1 MQKARRGKTRTAS
14 KKTKTVQ
21 KEEHSVFDLYLH
33 GLASIIGL
41 GILVLPIFVALI
53 YGSALSVYIVI
64 AAGFIALLIATL
76 VYDISLT
83 HNHDPYNFLKATSDR
98 EYSFIF
104 GFLLLVSFI
113 ITITAAGIASVGEL
127 SNFFGL
133 NVYASIAIIDAVFLV
148 MWVLFFLN
156 YTKRTMNFVGAL
168 KILFIIL
175 LVIIGSVAVYKNGF
189 STSSASVSFPSYV
202 FFPFA
207 LAMLLFLWMYGGFE
221 SVSIAYKGRDRS
233 KVARALI
240 YVLFSA
246 IIMFAIV
253 QLLVFGTSSAL
264 SLQNIQ
270 LNPVSVFTANVLT
283 SSLAPLIQE
292 AIVGLSIIVILT
304 MAFAVINASN
314 HTLENMAKDNLMPR
328 FLLGD
333 QNLKLLITA
342 AVPMVLITIF
352 ANVVT
357 VVPGALFIY
366 IPIIILSALAFAA
379 AFVFFAVGYAYHYAK
394 NKDYARA
401 AFGLFVG
408 LLLIALIV
416 FSPAAFLVGL
426 VIILVVSL
434 IGYALLK

>member
-1 MQKARRGKTRTAS
+1 MQKARRGKTRIIN
-14 KKTKTVQ
+14 KKPKAVR

-33 GLASIIGL
+33 GLAGIIGL
-41 GILVLPIFVALI
+41 GVLVLPIFVALV
-53 YGSALSVYIVI
+53 YGGALSTYIVI

-133 NVYASIAIIDAVFLV
+133 NVYISIAIIDVVFLV
-148 MWVLFFLN
+148 MWILFFLN
-156 YTKRTMNFVGAL
+156 YTKRTMNFIGAL

-175 LVIIGSVAVYKNGF
+175 LVVIGSVAVYKNGF
-189 STSSASVSFPSYV
+189 NASNTSISFPSYTI
-202 FFPFA
+202 FPFA

-246 IIMFAIV
+246 IVMFAIV
-253 QLLVFGTSSAL
+253 QLLVFGASSTL

-270 LNPVSVFTANVLT
+270 LNPASVFTANVLT
-283 SSLAPLIQE
+283 SSLIPIIQD
-292 AIVGLSIIVILT
+292 IVVGLSIVVILT

-328 FLLGD
+328 FLLND

-342 AVPMVLITIF
+342 AVPMALITIF
-352 ANVVT
+352 ANIVT
-357 VVPGALFIY
+357 IVPGALFVY

-379 AFVFFAVGYAYHYAK
+379 AFVFFAVGYAYHYIRK
-394 NKDYARA
+394 KDYARTV
-401 AFGLFVG
+401 FGLFVG